1 MTRIPF
7 YAKIPSILLR
17 FAAKER
23 STITQLDQAL
33 AYLDQCREEMLFLW
47 ETLVRMESPSA
58 DPEAIDRLA
67 SHLDTY
73 CRALGM
79 ETEKFRPEGAGTC
92 LAAATPARALPPIL
106 LLGHMDTVH
115 PVGSFPGGPFTRRD
129 GCVYGPGVHDCKG
142 GLVMALYVIRALPH
156 IGYARRQLRLALVSD
171 QETGHSLSQMASVE
185 FLERHAQGCGAAF
198 TFESGLLNGD
208 IVTGRKGGGVIRLT
222 VEGIASHCGTA
233 PEKGASAVR
242 EAARKVVAI
251 EDLTDFSRVTFNC
264 GLIRGGS
271 SVNVVPDRCE
281 VSVALRFHTNRDRD
295 EALSALQSI
304 CGRVETPGTQCTL
317 SPLAGF
323 PAMEETDRTAALF
336 ALYRETSTALGLGT
350 PESVYSAGCSDSAF
364 TTSMGIPTL
373 CAVGVLGQGQHSPDE
388 HAFADSLLPQA
399 KRLAAAILALPDD
412 F

>member
-142 GLVMALYVIRALPH
+142 GLVMALYVIRALQH
-156 IGYARRQLRLALVSD
+156 IGYDRRQLRLALVSD
-171 QETGHSLSQMASVE
+171 EETGHSLSQMASVE

>member
-1 MTRIPF
+1 M
-7 YAKIPSILLR
+7 
-17 FAAKER
+17 
-23 STITQLDQAL
+23 TQLDQAL

-142 GLVMALYVIRALPH
+142 GLVMALYVIRALQH
-156 IGYARRQLRLALVSD
+156 IGYDRRQLRLALVSD
-171 QETGHSLSQMASVE
+171 EETGHSLSQMASVE

-198 TFESGLLNGD
+198 TFESGLPDGSV
-208 IVTGRKGGGVIRLT
+208 VTRRKGGGIVQLQVR
-222 VEGIASHCGTA
+222 GIASHAGTA
-233 PEKGASAVR
+233 PEQGASAVL
-242 EAARKVVAI
+242 EAARKIVAI
-251 EDLTDFSRVTFNC
+251 QALSDPAHTTFNC
-264 GLIRGGS
+264 GIIHGGTS
-271 SVNVVPDRCE
+271 ANVVPDRCE

-350 PESVYSAGCSDSAF
+350 PESVYSAGCSDSAY
-364 TTSMGIPTL
+364 TTALGIPTL
-373 CAVGVLGQGQHSPDE
+373 CALGVLGEGQHSPHE
-388 HAFADSLLPQA
+388 HALEESLLTQA

>member
-142 GLVMALYVIRALPH
+142 GLVMALYVIRALQH
-156 IGYARRQLRLALVSD
+156 IGYDRRQLRLALVSD
-171 QETGHSLSQMASVE
+171 EETGHSLSQMASVE

-350 PESVYSAGCSDSAF
+350 PESVYSACCSDSAF

-373 CAVGVLGQGQHSPDE
+373 CAVGVLGHGQHSPDE

>member
-142 GLVMALYVIRALPH
+142 GLVMALYVIRALQH
-156 IGYARRQLRLALVSD
+156 IGYDRRQLRLALVSD
-171 QETGHSLSQMASVE
+171 EETGHSLSQMASVE

-350 PESVYSAGCSDSAF
+350 PESVYSAGCSDSAY
-364 TTSMGIPTL
+364 TTALGIPTL
-373 CAVGVLGQGQHSPDE
+373 CALGVLGQGQHSPDE

>member
-67 SHLDTY
+67 SHLDIY

-142 GLVMALYVIRALPH
+142 GLVMALYVIRALQH
-156 IGYARRQLRLALVSD
+156 IGYDRRQLRLALVSD
-171 QETGHSLSQMASVE
+171 EETGHSLSQMASVE

>member
-1 MTRIPF
+1 M
-7 YAKIPSILLR
+7 
-17 FAAKER
+17 
-23 STITQLDQAL
+23 
-33 AYLDQCREEMLFLW
+33 DQCREEMLFLW

-142 GLVMALYVIRALPH
+142 GLVMALYVIRALQH
-156 IGYARRQLRLALVSD
+156 IGYDRRQLRLALVSD
-171 QETGHSLSQMASVE
+171 EETGHSLSQMASVE

>member
-142 GLVMALYVIRALPH
+142 GLVMALYVIRALQH
-156 IGYARRQLRLALVSD
+156 IGYDRRQLRLALVSD
-171 QETGHSLSQMASVE
+171 EETGHSLSQMASVE

-323 PAMEETDRTAALF
+323 PAMEETDRTAALL
-336 ALYRETSTALGLGT
+336 ALYRDSSTALGLGT
-350 PESVYSAGCSDSAF
+350 PESVYSAGCSDSAY
-364 TTSMGIPTL
+364 TTALGIPTL
-373 CAVGVLGQGQHSPDE
+373 CALGVLGQGQHSPDE

>member
-1 MTRIPF
+1 MTH
-7 YAKIPSILLR
+7 
-17 FAAKER
+17 
-23 STITQLDQAL
+23 LDQAL

-142 GLVMALYVIRALPH
+142 GLVMALYVIRALQH
-156 IGYARRQLRLALVSD
+156 IGYDRRQLRLALVSD
-171 QETGHSLSQMASVE
+171 EETGHSLSQMASVE

-271 SVNVVPDRCE
+271 SVNTIPAHCE
-281 VSVALRFHTNRDRD
+281 VDICVRFHSNQERD
-295 EALSALQSI
+295 EALDKARAI
-304 CGRVETPGTQCTL
+304 CERVETPGTHCTL
-317 SPLAGF
+317 GPLMGF
-323 PAMEETDRTAALF
+323 PAMEKTPQDRC
-336 ALYRETSTALGLGT
+336 SGL
-350 PESVYSAGCSDSAF
+350 PLPGCQRGPGYGPSRHRLHCRLLRQRLHHLH
-364 TTSMGIPTL
+364 G
-373 CAVGVLGQGQHSPDE
+373 HSHPV
-388 HAFADSLLPQA
+388 
-399 KRLAAAILALPDD
+399 RRGRTG
-412 F
+412 

>member
-1 MTRIPF
+1 
-7 YAKIPSILLR
+7 
-17 FAAKER
+17 
-23 STITQLDQAL
+23 
-33 AYLDQCREEMLFLW
+33 
-47 ETLVRMESPSA
+47 MESPSA

-129 GCVYGPGVHDCKG
+129 GCVYGPGVHDCKS
-142 GLVMALYVIRALPH
+142 GLVMALYVIRALQH
-156 IGYARRQLRLALVSD
+156 IGYDRRQLRLALVSD
-171 QETGHSLSQMASVE
+171 EETGHSLSQMASVE

-222 VEGIASHCGTA
+222 VEGIASHAGTA
-233 PEKGASAVR
+233 PEKGASAVL
-242 EAARKVVAI
+242 EAARKIVAI
-251 EDLTDFSRVTFNC
+251 QALSDPAHTTFNC
-264 GLIRGGS
+264 GIIHGGTS
-271 SVNVVPDRCE
+271 ANVVPDRCE

-350 PESVYSAGCSDSAF
+350 PESVYSAGCSDSAY
-364 TTSMGIPTL
+364 TTALGIPTL
-373 CAVGVLGQGQHSPDE
+373 CALGVLGQGQHSPDE

>member
-1 MTRIPF
+1 M
-7 YAKIPSILLR
+7 
-17 FAAKER
+17 
-23 STITQLDQAL
+23 TQLDQAL

-142 GLVMALYVIRALPH
+142 GLVIALYVIRALQH
-156 IGYARRQLRLALVSD
+156 AGYDRRQLRLALVSD
-171 QETGHSLSQMASVE
+171 EETAHTLSQGQTVD
-185 FLERHAQGCGAAF
+185 FLRREAQGCGAAF
-198 TFESGLLNGD
+198 TFESGLPDGSV
-208 IVTGRKGGGVIRLT
+208 VTRRKGGGIVQLQVR
-222 VEGIASHCGTA
+222 GIASHAGTA
-233 PEKGASAVR
+233 PEQGASAVL
-242 EAARKVVAI
+242 EAARKIVAI
-251 EDLTDFSRVTFNC
+251 QALSNPAHTTFNC
-264 GLIRGGS
+264 GIIHGGS
-271 SVNVVPDRCE
+271 SVNTIPAHCE
-281 VSVALRFHTNRDRD
+281 VDICVRFHSNQERD
-295 EALSALQSI
+295 EALDKARAI
-304 CGRVETPGTQCTL
+304 CERVETPGTHCTL
-317 SPLAGF
+317 GPLMGF
-323 PAMEETDRTAALF
+323 PAMEKTPKTDALVS
-336 ALYRETSTALGLGT
+336 LYQDASEALGMGRPGT
-350 PESVYSAGCSDSAF
+350 ASTAGCSDSAF

>member
-1 MTRIPF
+1 M
-7 YAKIPSILLR
+7 
-17 FAAKER
+17 
-23 STITQLDQAL
+23 TQLDQAL

-47 ETLVRMESPSA
+47 ETLVRRESPSA

-115 PVGSFPGGPFTRRD
+115 PVGSFPGGPWRLE
-129 GCVYGPGVHDCKG
+129 GGSVYGPGAHDCKG
-142 GLVMALYVIRALPH
+142 GLVIALYVIRALQH
-156 IGYARRQLRLALVSD
+156 AGYDRRQLRLALVSD
-171 QETGHSLSQMASVE
+171 EETAHTLSQGQTVD
-185 FLERHAQGCGAAF
+185 FLRREAQGCGAAF
-198 TFESGLLNGD
+198 TFESGLPDGSV
-208 IVTGRKGGGVIRLT
+208 VTRRKGGGIVQLQVR
-222 VEGIASHCGTA
+222 GIASHAGTA
-233 PEKGASAVR
+233 PEQGASAVL
-242 EAARKVVAI
+242 EAARKIVAI
-251 EDLTDFSRVTFNC
+251 QALSNPAHTTFNC
-264 GLIRGGS
+264 GIIHGGS
-271 SVNVVPDRCE
+271 SVNTIPAHCKVDICV
-281 VSVALRFHTNRDRD
+281 RFHSNQERD
-295 EALSALQSI
+295 EALDKARAI
-304 CGRVETPGTQCTL
+304 CERVETPGTHCTL
-317 SPLAGF
+317 GPLMGF
-323 PAMEETDRTAALF
+323 PAMEKTPKTDALVS
-336 ALYRETSTALGLGT
+336 LYQDASEALGMGRPGT
-350 PESVYSAGCSDSAF
+350 ASTAGCSDSAF

>member
-1 MTRIPF
+1 M
-7 YAKIPSILLR
+7 
-17 FAAKER
+17 
-23 STITQLDQAL
+23 TQLDQAL

-142 GLVMALYVIRALPH
+142 GLVMALYVIRALQH
-156 IGYARRQLRLALVSD
+156 IGYDRRQLRLALVSD
-171 QETGHSLSQMASVE
+171 EETAHTLSQGQTVD
-185 FLERHAQGCGAAF
+185 FLERRDAQGCGAAF

-264 GLIRGGS
+264 GLIQGGS

-336 ALYRETSTALGLGT
+336 ALYRDTSTALGLGT
-350 PESVYSAGCSDSAF
+350 PESVYSAGCSDSAY
-364 TTSMGIPTL
+364 TTALGIPTL